1 MKKTLCK
8 LIPLV
13 MLCCIMLSCLAS
25 CNLSVGS
32 KKTTATDEGLWANAT
47 YKENTTFGTGAKTIT
62 VTVEAGGKS
71 VVFTIKTDKATLG
84 DAMMEHQLLA
94 GDQEQYGLYV
104 KVVNGIEADYDKD
117 QSWWG
122 LYSQGEMLM
131 TGVDT
136 TDISNG
142 DIYEI
147 VRNVG

>member
-1 MKKTLCK
+1 MKTTFRKLLPLTL
-8 LIPLV
+8 LF
-13 MLCCIMLSCLAS
+13 CIFISCLAS
-25 CNLSVGS
+25 CSLSIGS
-32 KKTTATDEGLWANAT
+32 KKAADLWANAT
-47 YKENTTFGTGAKTIT
+47 YKEDTTFGTGAKTIT
-62 VTVEAGGKS
+62 VAVAVGDNR

-104 KVVNGIEADYDKD
+104 KVVNGIEADYEKD

-122 LYSQGEMLM
+122 LYSAGELLV

-136 TDISNG
+136 TEIMDG
-142 DIYEI
+142 DTFEM